1 MRNIPGLSPQWKA
14 WINQAWEISRSYR
27 NSREDLMR
35 AIADR
40 NLRVQDL
47 QKGLPYLQSG
57 PVASIL
63 NMVSP
68 GLAGKLHDLGTDI
81 VQSAQRADASG
92 ASPAAP
98 RASAPEGEQ
107 SHRRENPFPALK
119 HR

>member
-1 MRNIPGLSPQWKA
+1 MSGLSPQWKA

-63 NMVSP
+63 DMVSP
-68 GLAGKLHDLGTDI
+68 GLAGRLHELGTDI
-81 VQSAQRADASG
+81 VQSAQRADASR
-92 ASPAAP
+92 ASPTAP
-98 RASAPEGEQ
+98 RASGQEGEQ

-119 HR
+119 HS